1 MSTAQEIDTQ
11 VNDSEA
17 QMPSTIDM
25 VNYCL
30 DRDAVN
36 ASDTLS
42 SLLGPRLVDAIQA
55 KKVEVAQS
63 IYGTPTQDAEM
74 ADVEDQSAEDAA
86 DETEMQ
92 TDTEVEL
99 EDETEEENENA

>member
-63 IYGTPTQDAEM
+63 IYGTPAQDTDM
-74 ADVEDQSAEDAA
+74 ADYESDEDAA

>member
-1 MSTAQEIDTQ
+1 MSTAQEMDTQ

-30 DRDAVN
+30 DRDAVK

-63 IYGTPTQDAEM
+63 IYGTPTQDTEM
-74 ADVEDQSAEDAA
+74 ADDDSAEDTV
-86 DETEMQ
+86 DDIEMQ